1 MLEADLKTV
10 YTELLDEAGLSLA
23 EEQKN
28 FFDYLHFSPIKV
40 RHLNMVSNFF
50 YELSVHKIYWWC
62 DIYSNVFDLFSH
74 CYLFLFLDPPEF
86 LPARR
91 GRRGWEGGPS
101 PCQHHQCLPAEC
113 RGGADR
119 CTRRGV
125 QVGIQLSYY
134 NSCWY
139 SRCVVRVRVF
149 TYCIQR
155 NILSPFFFFHLSP
168 SGQLANL
175 RLDEVLFLNLSL

>member
-1 MLEADLKTV
+1 MRFTDVQSNDCFNYNNGSFFTQQKEMLEADLKTV

-40 RHLNMVSNFF
+40 RQKIDIWTWFPIFF
-50 YELSVHKIYWWC
+50 HELSVHKIYWWC

-125 QVGIQLSYY
+125 QVS
-134 NSCWY
+134 
-139 SRCVVRVRVF
+139 V
-149 TYCIQR
+149 
-155 NILSPFFFFHLSP
+155 
-168 SGQLANL
+168 
-175 RLDEVLFLNLSL
+175 